1 MKQAGIITIDIG
13 TTSTRA
19 ILYDSRG
26 VQLFLSRRD
35 SQPTYCLDGKVEQ
48 ETDSWSTIVPSLL
61 ADCAESA
68 ASLGI
73 EPACI
78 ALTSLRS
85 AVIPV
90 DRQGTPLHPAIMW
103 QDLRTE
109 GLCGEMSCDDAEVYS
124 ICGMRI
130 TPVMSAVKIRWFRE
144 NAPDIFRN
152 TWKMVGVH
160 DFVLHILTG
169 NFVTDPS
176 LASRTNLLNLAK
188 MDWDEEL
195 LALFGIP
202 RSMLCEMLPPG
213 SVAGTLL
220 PSVALATGLPE
231 GLPVVSAGGDQQCA
245 ALGLGLTASDR
256 IVANTGTGSY
266 LLAHSPRPVFDPGM
280 RVFCNASAIKGSYV
294 VEAGMPAS
302 GVVYR
307 WFGEKFYGSEAGQA
321 GACADY
327 SLVNTEVEA
336 SPRGAKGILF
346 LPHFKGSGAPH
357 FNPGAK
363 GTFHNLDLNS
373 GRGDLGRAILEGI
386 VAEMADNLEL
396 LEQLTRKVDWVNSSG
411 GLTRF
416 ALFNRIQADMFGRRV
431 KRAEHGEATAL
442 GAWIQGAAAVGLYD
456 SVYTA
461 AKAAETGLPTEEYLP
476 DPGAGEFYSKLR
488 AARTGLYDSLYPS
501 AAT

>member
-1 MKQAGIITIDIG
+1 
-13 TTSTRA
+13 
-19 ILYDSRG
+19 
-26 VQLFLSRRD
+26 
-35 SQPTYCLDGKVEQ
+35 
-48 ETDSWSTIVPSLL
+48 
-61 ADCAESA
+61 
-68 ASLGI
+68 
-73 EPACI
+73 
-78 ALTSLRS
+78 
-85 AVIPV
+85 
-90 DRQGTPLHPAIMW
+90 
-103 QDLRTE
+103 
-109 GLCGEMSCDDAEVYS
+109 
-124 ICGMRI
+124 
-130 TPVMSAVKIRWFRE
+130 
-144 NAPDIFRN
+144 
-152 TWKMVGVH
+152 MVGVH

-213 SVAGTLL
+213 SVAETLL

-231 GLPVVSAGGDQQCA
+231 
-245 ALGLGLTASDR
+245 GLTASDR